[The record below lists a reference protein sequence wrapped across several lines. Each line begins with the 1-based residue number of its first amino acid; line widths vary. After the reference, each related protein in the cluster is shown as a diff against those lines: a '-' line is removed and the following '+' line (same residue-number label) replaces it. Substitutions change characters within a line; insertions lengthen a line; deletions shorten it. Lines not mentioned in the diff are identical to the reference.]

1 MKVLVIEDD
10 NDHREMLCLMLT
22 KAGHEVVEAAD
33 GESAIK
39 EFESSGCS
47 VVLLDW
53 MLPGMSGLE
62 VAQRLQKVCYV
73 YIIMVTGK
81 QKDENVAKA
90 VEVGVRDYLQ
100 KPFDPLELM
109 ECVAV
114 AETIVTARELLR
126 KRFERLG
133 VGAEVVSR
141 YL

>member
-1 MKVLVIEDD
+1 MKILVVDD
-10 NDHREMLCLMLT
+10 ERDSRGLLSLLLT

-39 EFESSGCS
+39 EFKHCDCS

-53 MLPGMSGLE
+53 MLPGMSGIE
-62 VAQRLQKVCYV
+62 VAKRIRQVRYV
-73 YIIMVTGK
+73 YIIMVTGREK
-81 QKDENVAKA
+81 EKNADKA
-90 VEVGVRDYLQ
+90 VAAGVRDYIQ
-100 KPFDPLELM
+100 KPFGPDELM
-109 ECVAV
+109 ECVGI

-133 VGAEVVSR
+133 VGAEVVNR